1 MNKAIQITLAE
12 PFGRFIDSQV
22 ESGRFGSAQEVV
34 EAALG
39 LLEEEHAQIQRLREA
54 LLEGENSGEG
64 HYIEKTEFLT
74 RMRERA
80 KR

>member
-1 MNKAIQITLAE
+1 MNKSVQITLAE
-12 PFGRFIDSQV
+12 PFGSFIDSQI

-34 EAALG
+34 EAALS

-64 HYIEKTEFLT
+64 RYIEKTEFLT